1 ARVYLVPEEVLR
13 GELSEGLMK
22 VQTTLET
29 LQLFRSTYD
38 ERRANLSRYQRNGV
52 PVRPWDFSPLLVFS
66 GLDCFINRVRSIKD
80 ILLTAVDLLK
90 LDKLE
95 IGGVRGRALSQ
106 QVQVLHRGFVETFK
120 LFTEKPYHCLDLN
133 NKEYEEDLREFKLKV
148 DDTDRQV
155 GAIFCQA
162 FEETSGLEHAFK
174 VLDMFGGLLERPWV
188 ATDALERFPLL
199 VSMFDKELD
208 CCTRLYK
215 KHIQTAEERE
225 LDNLLVISQSFLTSS
240 GWAPV
245 NRNMPA
251 VAGRLRWAQELQLR
265 ILTPFSK
272 FRHLSYPCL
281 ESAEGARVIHKYEE
295 LTQLLNRKDFQ
306 RNPTVNG
313 GKME

>member
-13 GELSEGLMK
+13 GEPSESLMK

-29 LQLFRSTYD
+29 LQLFRSTYE
-38 ERRANLSRYQRNGV
+38 ERRANLSRYQRNGG

-174 VLDMFGGLLERPWV
+174 VLDMFGGLLERPLV
-188 ATDALERFPLL
+188 ATDALDRFPLL

-215 KHIQTAEERE
+215 KHIQTAEER
-225 LDNLLVISQSFLTSS
+225 

-265 ILTPFSK
+265 IKTPFSK

-295 LTQLLNRKDFQ
+295 LTQLLNRYSSGLYEAWTESVI
-306 RNPTVNG
+306 NVL
-313 GKME
+313 